1 MQITDFTFSKLE
13 LSPISSN
20 VWKLAKDVHIRI
32 NQPAD
37 KGYRF
42 ILKEGFATNLRS
54 GSDFLNPFIPR
65 NGDEDMTISYILHDA
80 LYTEQRSNSA
90 TASHLTGKDF
100 ADDLLKAMLQ
110 FCDECTNC
118 MINGL
123 KENLKNEK
131 DKSRKKEIGK
141 EIKFHKDRILGSFK
155 IWSIHK
161 AVSLFGKSAW
171 NEKAKIPFD
180 QNFNKVFIEVL

>member
-1 MQITDFTFSKLE
+1 MKINDFTFTKLE
-13 LSPISSN
+13 LTPISSN
-20 VWKLAKDVHIRI
+20 VWKLARDVHIRI
-32 NQPAD
+32 NLPAE
-37 KGYRF
+37 KGYKF

-80 LYTEQRSNSA
+80 LYTEQRLSYSA
-90 TASHLTGKDF
+90 EHLVKKEF

-110 FCDECTNC
+110 FCDECTNYIISELKIKLKIE
-118 MINGL
+118 IN
-123 KENLKNEK
+123 KNA
-131 DKSRKKEIGK
+131 KKEIEK
-141 EIKFHKDRILGSFK
+141 EIKFHKDRVLGSFK
-155 IWSIHK
+155 IWAIHK

-180 QNFNKVFIEVL
+180 QNFNKVSMEVL

>member
-1 MQITDFTFSKLE
+1 MQITDFTFTKLE
-13 LSPISSN
+13 LTPMSSN
-20 VWKLAKDVHIRI
+20 LWKLAKDVHIRI
-32 NQPAD
+32 NQPAG

-42 ILKEGFATNLRS
+42 ILKENFTTNLRS

-80 LYTEQRSNSA
+80 LYTEQHSNSTMA
-90 TASHLTGKDF
+90 VHLTKKEF

-118 MINGL
+118 IVSGL
-123 KENLKNEK
+123 KDKLKVET
-131 DKSRKKEIGK
+131 DKNAKKEIEK
-141 EIKFHKDRILGSFK
+141 EIKFHKDKILGSFK
-155 IWSIHK
+155 IWAIHK

-171 NEKAKIPFD
+171 NEKAQMPFD
-180 QNFNKVFIEVL
+180 QNYNKVHMEVL